1 MYDLYTEEEMILCD
15 ELAIDIES
23 GEFFHEFA
31 TVARDSN
38 LNMSVAVNPDRNR
51 NLKNIEYFKVYNHVN
66 PQRATKIARIK
77 FRHPEY
83 IIHNNNRRLKNWTL
97 TSADKASLLE
107 LLNSES
113 KKDIIPQITVWQSL
127 IISFN
132 YEMGLDNVDTLKN
145 KSKKLV
151 YPDFLPIDL
160 PIPDYRQ
167 LL

>member
-1 MYDLYTEEEMILCD
+1 MYNLYTKEEMILCD
-15 ELAIDIES
+15 ELAIDTES
-23 GEFFHEFA
+23 GEFLHEFA

-38 LNMSVAVNPDRNR
+38 LNMSVAVNPDRN
-51 NLKNIEYFKVYNHVN
+51 LKNIEYFKVYNHAK
-66 PQRATKIARIK
+66 PQRATKIARIQ
-77 FRHPEY
+77 FRCPEY
-83 IIHNNNRRLKNWTL
+83 IIHNNNRKLKNWTL
-97 TSADKASLLE
+97 TSDDKTSLLK

-132 YEMGLDNVDTLKN
+132 YEMGLDTADTLKN
-145 KSKKLV
+145 KYKKLV

-160 PIPDYRQ
+160 PIPDYRK